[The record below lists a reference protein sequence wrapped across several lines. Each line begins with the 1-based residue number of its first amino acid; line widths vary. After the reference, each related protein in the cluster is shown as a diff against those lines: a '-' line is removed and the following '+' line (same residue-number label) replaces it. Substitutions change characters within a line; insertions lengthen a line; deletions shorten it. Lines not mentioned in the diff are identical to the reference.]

1 MFVVDG
7 SGHYWTLTS
16 ASRNKNILPPCRITQ
31 TSLVRRSKTGRDAIT
46 APLRPSLASS
56 SEKIVR
62 FGEEKLDQLMTRFDG
77 QKVTKTA
84 MLQFALARE
93 MRHCGQ
99 LTVYQRLLG
108 IESAL
113 TERFRRSTTPKR

>member
-1 MFVVDG
+1 
-7 SGHYWTLTS
+7 
-16 ASRNKNILPPCRITQ
+16 
-31 TSLVRRSKTGRDAIT
+31 
-46 APLRPSLASS
+46 
-56 SEKIVR
+56 
-62 FGEEKLDQLMTRFDG
+62 
-77 QKVTKTA
+77 